1 MEKINFI
8 PEKIYY
14 LEISN
19 HENIEDV
26 VLDENNH
33 SKFIN
38 LNIDID
44 DTISNVKA
52 RLEETLGKELQYSN
66 ACLDYIDDRGE
77 EQLFITSFY
86 DLVGE
91 YDYGVFQN
99 IFLVTGN
106 EMNNL

>member
-14 LEISN
+14 LEITN
-19 HENIEDV
+19 NQNIEDV

-38 LNIDID
+38 LNLDID
-44 DTISNVKA
+44 DTISNVKTK
-52 RLEETLGKELQYSN
+52 LEGTLGKELEYGN
-66 ACLDYIDDRGE
+66 ACLDCIDDKGE
-77 EQLFITSFY
+77 NQLLRTSFY
-86 DLVGE
+86 DLTGE
-91 YDYGVFQN
+91 YDYGVFNN
-99 IFLVTGN
+99 IVLVIGN

>member
-14 LEISN
+14 LEITDSQN
-19 HENIEDV
+19 LEDV
-26 VLDENNH
+26 VLDETNH
-33 SKFIN
+33 PKFIN

-44 DTISNVKA
+44 DTISNVKVK
-52 RLEETLGKELQYSN
+52 LEETLGKELEYGN

-77 EQLFITSFY
+77 EQLLNTSFY
-86 DLVGE
+86 DLTGE
-91 YDYGVFQN
+91 YDYNVFKN
-99 IFLVTGN
+99 IVLVTGN